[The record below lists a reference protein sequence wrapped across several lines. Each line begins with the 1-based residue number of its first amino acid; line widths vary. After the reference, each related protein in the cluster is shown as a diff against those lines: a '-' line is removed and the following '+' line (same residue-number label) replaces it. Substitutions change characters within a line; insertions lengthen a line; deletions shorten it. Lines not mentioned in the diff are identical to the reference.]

1 MPWWFRFAAASWP
14 PFFSRSCRCRADA
27 LLELLDQ
34 NLIEIS
40 KFLVHIFNLIKIS
53 RAIAVRIMDK
63 PGLFGLLLGKIVAL
77 VGVTHKFWINTP
89 FGRLDLIN
97 LPAALVSDHL
107 NHICFLPGVLN
118 RRCFCSWSLENC
130 IRQGRL
136 CAHFRFCIL
145 FRFGAGR
152 RRFDLILFLKSRL
165 PLRVLLLLGNLRL
178 RGSCWALHQGALAL
192 GLFSL
197 ACACKSFSCLP
208 QRRMHSK
215 HGHGRVYVG
224 KT

>member
-97 LPAALVSDHL
+97 PPAALVSDHL

-118 RRCFCSWSLENC
+118 RRCFCW
-130 IRQGRL
+130 IKQ
-136 CAHFRFCIL
+136 
-145 FRFGAGR
+145 R
-152 RRFDLILFLKSRL
+152 RS
-165 PLRVLLLLGNLRL
+165 
-178 RGSCWALHQGALAL
+178 
-192 GLFSL
+192 
-197 ACACKSFSCLP
+197 SFSPLWPAPWPKIWKDWGWEIPCWT
-208 QRRMHSK
+208 H
-215 HGHGRVYVG
+215 
-224 KT
+224 